1 MNYDIFITIYLHIIV
16 YLHMNRNLISSI
28 VMNTLTGDNSRRR
41 IAALS
46 FLTNISLDG
55 SHKDT
60 NKLLFIKNNMC
71 YLQKSQVEYPSLPDI
86 GTTNDEN
93 TLSDSD
99 IILEH
104 MATEFHG
111 TVRLTK
117 TRSLTSTPIKG
128 SMSDKNCVDKFFE
141 LDSEKSSGSIPFRER

>member
-1 MNYDIFITIYLHIIV
+1 
-16 YLHMNRNLISSI
+16 
-28 VMNTLTGDNSRRR
+28 MNTLTGDNSRRR

-55 SHKDT
+55 THKDT
-60 NKLLFIKNNMC
+60 NKLLFIKNNM
-71 YLQKSQVEYPSLPDI
+71 YHLQKSQVEYPSLPDI

-93 TLSDSD
+93 TFSESD

-104 MATEFHG
+104 MDTEFHG

-117 TRSLTSTPIKG
+117 TRSLTSTPIKTN
-128 SMSDKNCVDKFFE
+128 MSDKHCVDKFFE
-141 LDSEKSSGSIPFRER
+141 LDSEKGSGSIPFRER

>member
-1 MNYDIFITIYLHIIV
+1 
-16 YLHMNRNLISSI
+16 
-28 VMNTLTGDNSRRR
+28 MNTLTRDKSRRR

-60 NKLLFIKNNMC
+60 NKLLFTKNKMFHV
-71 YLQKSQVEYPSLPDI
+71 QKSQDFPSLPDI
-86 GTTNDEN
+86 GITNDEN
-93 TLSDSD
+93 TFSESD

-104 MATEFHG
+104 LDTEFHG

-117 TRSLTSTPIKG
+117 TQSLTSTPIKAHLG
-128 SMSDKNCVDKFFE
+128 DKQCIDKFYE
-141 LDSEKSSGSIPFRER
+141 LDSDKSSGSLPFRERLFFL